1 MKRILVISLFLINC
15 LLIVGFPTV
24 TKANNISNAYAV
36 KTYQKIPSFPLI
48 PFDSTLI
55 APFFAKYPK
64 LKYLKPEVVQLYKKH
79 NYEFP
84 WYDNGMNEF
93 AALLYDK
100 VNNLEQEGLKIH
112 TLCSRNTSHF
122 SGCGNNGK
130 VRPRSRTYVLSLFF
144 FMLISI

>member
-1 MKRILVISLFLINC
+1 

-24 TKANNISNAYAV
+24 TKASNISNYAV

-64 LKYLKPEVVQLYKKH
+64 LKYLKPEVVQLYK
-79 NYEFP
+79 NTITSF
-84 WYDNGMNEF
+84 WYDSNGMNEF

-100 VNNLEQEGLKIH
+100 VNNLEQED
-112 TLCSRNTSHF
+112 
-122 SGCGNNGK
+122 
-130 VRPRSRTYVLSLFF
+130 
-144 FMLISI
+144 